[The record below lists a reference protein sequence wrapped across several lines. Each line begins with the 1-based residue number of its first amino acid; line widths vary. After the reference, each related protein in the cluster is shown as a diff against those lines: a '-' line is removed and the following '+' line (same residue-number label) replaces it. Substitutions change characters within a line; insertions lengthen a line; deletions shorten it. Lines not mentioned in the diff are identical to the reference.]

1 MSLCL
6 GLIRLCSLSGEVER
20 DINDINALEGEG
32 REGRGGPT
40 KATTAGHIGIISPL
54 SLPRSLPPSRPT
66 AAHWGLKGASGLI

>member
-6 GLIRLCSLSGEVER
+6 GLIGLCSLSGEVER

-32 REGRGGPT
+32 RGGGPT

-54 SLPRSLPPSRPT
+54 SLPPSFPPSRPT